1 MKNRAAD
8 VEEDPLDREIDFSN
22 GRPNPFAAD
31 FYKFRNVVLLAPDVL
46 EHFPDSM
53 AVNAALRELL
63 ALRAK
68 SAKRSAKTASAPP
81 AAAAKKKKA
90 K

>member
-1 MKNRAAD
+1 MKK
-8 VEEDPLDREIDFSN
+8 VEAERNDDPLDVEVDFSK
-22 GRPNPFAAD
+22 GVRGLHREA
-31 FYKFRNVVLLAPDVL
+31 FRRARNWVFLAPDVL

-68 SAKRSAKTASAPP
+68 SAKRSAKTASAPRT
-81 AAAAKKKKA
+81 AAAKKKK
-90 K
+90 